1 MDGFFLID
9 KPEGIASF
17 DCVKILRKVTG
28 VKRIGFAG
36 TLDPLATGL
45 MIVAIGE
52 ATKLL
57 TYLEKQDKV
66 YDVVIHLG
74 ASSSTFDAKGEI
86 SEHKNFVA
94 PSRAEI
100 EKIIE
105 DEFLGLCEQ
114 VPPIFSAIKIQ
125 GKRAYALARKGMKP
139 EMKKRP
145 VHFFEIKLNS
155 FVWPRLKLS
164 VHCSSGTYIR
174 SLAHDLGSML
184 GCGGYVQELRRTKI
198 GTQKL
203 TEAVK
208 LGDLNEVNFKKY
220 LVQPQEFF
228 PDWQQIEISDAE
240 YSAMAEGRLIDK
252 KVPEGKTPIMA
263 IYKNK
268 CAGVLEIFNWK
279 LKFLKKFNMMA

>member
-1 MDGFFLID
+1 MNGFFLID
-9 KPEGIASF
+9 KPEGIPSF

-66 YDVVIHLG
+66 YEAAIYLG

-86 SEHKNFVA
+86 TEHKNFVA
-94 PSRAEI
+94 PSVADV

-105 DEFLGLCEQ
+105 NEFIGLREQ

-125 GKRAYALARKGMKP
+125 GKRAYALARKGEKP
-139 EMKKRP
+139 EMKKRA
-145 VHFFEIKLNS
+145 VNFFDIKIKS
-155 FVWPRLKLS
+155 FVWPRLELS

-174 SLAHDLGSML
+174 SLAHDLGKML
-184 GCGGYVQELRRTKI
+184 GCGGYVEELRRTKI
-198 GTQKL
+198 GQQKL
-203 TEAVK
+203 VDAVK
-208 LGDLNEVNFKKY
+208 LDDLNEVNFKKY
-220 LVQPQEFF
+220 LVQPQEIF
-228 PDWQQIEISDAE
+228 PEWQQLELTDVE
-240 YSAMAEGRLIDK
+240 YSALAEGRFIDK
-252 KVPEGKTPIMA
+252 SISGGSPIMA
-263 IYKNK
+263 IYKHK
-268 CAGVLEIFNWK
+268 CAGVLEIFNGK